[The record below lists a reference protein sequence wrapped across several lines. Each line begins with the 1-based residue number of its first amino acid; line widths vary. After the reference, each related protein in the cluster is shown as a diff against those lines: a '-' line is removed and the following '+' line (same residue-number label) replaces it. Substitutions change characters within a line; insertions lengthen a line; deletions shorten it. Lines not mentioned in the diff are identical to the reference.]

1 MTKNLS
7 IIMYHYVRPIAD
19 SSYPNIKGLEVD
31 GFKRQLD
38 YFQENNSIVSAEDV
52 IDASYKSKKLPTN
65 PVWLTF
71 DDGYKEH
78 IDYVLPEL
86 KKRGLQGSFFPPV
99 KPIIKGSLLDVNA
112 IHFILDVVTD
122 EKMLISSLK
131 EECLNHGISKKKYN
145 NLMDSMN
152 KKYRYDSKSVTF
164 FKRLLQRDLP
174 LEIRNSILSK
184 LFKKF
189 TKITSENDCCKELY
203 MSEADIKNLI
213 AEGMYVGSHS
223 YSHCWLNSIDYNSQ
237 LKEINLSIEFL
248 EKLGVPTKN
257 WIMNYPYGAYN
268 KDTLKILKELNCAI
282 GITTKPGKVTLGKS
296 DPLQYSRFDT
306 NDYPQ

>member
-1 MTKNLS
+1 MSKNLS

-52 IDASYKSKKLPTN
+52 IDASYNSKKLPAN

-71 DDGYKEH
+71 DDGYKDH

-86 KKRGLQGSFFPPV
+86 KKRGLQGSFFPPA

-112 IHFILDVVTD
+112 IHFILDRIPD
-122 EKMLISSLK
+122 EKILISSLK
-131 EECLNHGISKKKYN
+131 EECLNHGISKKEYN
-145 NLMDSMN
+145 NLMDSVD
-152 KKYRYDSKSVTF
+152 KKSRYDTESVIF

-174 LEIRNSILSK
+174 LETRKSILSK
-184 LFKKF
+184 LFMKF
-189 TKITSENDCCKELY
+189 TKITSENYFCKELY